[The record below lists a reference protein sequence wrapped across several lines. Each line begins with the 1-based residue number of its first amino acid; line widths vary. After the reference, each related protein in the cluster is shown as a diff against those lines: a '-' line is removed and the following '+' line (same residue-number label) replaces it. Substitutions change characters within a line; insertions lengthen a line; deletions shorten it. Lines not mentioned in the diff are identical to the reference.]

1 MKDTA
6 LAIIV
11 INAVWGVIAFMM
23 NEGWYR
29 TCSKMNDDWAETCM
43 KIIESRSEEEDND
56 HT

>member
-11 INAVWGVIAFMM
+11 INAIWGVIAFVM

-29 TCSKMNDDWAETCM
+29 TCEKMNNDWAEACR
-43 KIIESRSEEEDND
+43 KIIKSRSEEAD
-56 HT
+56 T